1 MLHYKKSRHNLYE
14 QLDYLGLNPYE
25 QRHFC
30 FEGAGSGEGDEGDS
44 FGGFAGM
51 EDAAEGSEAEGGVK
65 GGMIDEDWGG
75 YPTGMPGDVPE
86 AGFSG
91 PDLGIP
97 GIPGYSAPPDTPAGQ
112 LDQLYGKL
120 KARNLFEPRTTSYG
134 KFAAKTGDMYDSWF
148 DSFKTMFDLQQK
160 FGYAPLNT
168 VLTDRYKMPVTTT
181 WGYLTTEEPEKE
193 EYENRRSRRELYLLP
208 YKKSSVPGIDML
220 MDPVIQDV
228 MFSPEPA
235 YNNRRYYTEAVR
247 EASQAMTPEER
258 YGVLD
263 PTIAFDDPLYGTRIG
278 GYLPTLEESGLPTYM
293 GGFRGSRETAAPF
306 ALTSP
311 EADRYQEIFM
321 AFDGTKGGAIRAEI
335 DSAKPGQTVED
346 ALTEAGL
353 SSYGLPREAEVSSLA
368 NYMDREALKGWF
380 QGLGIVTSMASP
392 FMPAAAMGLPQEIFE
407 YDIKPVLNTLR
418 EKLDEN
424 VPGFKDLSAKFDIG
438 IDKVKEQYEKEVPET
453 ETILDTVFDAIMGE
467 GKSQEA
473 REFGSNYQLPSGV
486 REAIEVGVEDI
497 VPDFTGVEGAF
508 FDPVDVGNPYRDL
521 TTPEFEAQ
529 LAFEASRRG
538 LDSADVPTDIGGVP
552 ASEFLDIEP
561 MMLYD
566 PVVDEMQEVPAT
578 LDDAIAYSQALER
591 TRDFYEAE
599 AARKEAAALAG
610 PEAYPFP
617 SRPLELPPISPI
629 LSEAMFDQKRE
640 ADIRS
645 SAGVQNILQN
655 IPIEPAAPISPVQV
669 APLGAS
675 AVAVPEADR
684 AVEIQQLAPL
694 PEEVDIEQATF
705 REPSAIEKSTP
716 VEFGREELIP
726 IEPEDFDNL
735 VNAVAMVE
743 SNNNQAAIGKDGER
757 GALQVMPGTL
767 EKPGFNIEPARNKSL
782 DEVDRVGRDYLLTMA
797 AKFGN
802 VQDAL
807 VAYNAGPGFA
817 ESWIARGR
825 KVEDLPETTQNYL
838 VRVADELN

>member
-1 MLHYKKSRHNLYE
+1 MGNIMAGLTSLPVKRRYMGGDFGQDYAEADAFGVDASAYDAMAQAANVAAIE
-14 QLDYLGLNPYE
+14 QQASQQADVGSTLDDIYASIDPNAARG
-25 QRHFC
+25 R
-30 FEGAGSGEGDEGDS
+30 AGSYADFMSARGDAGPAVLDEY
-44 FGGFAGM
+44 FAGPQSFRDM
-51 EDAAEGSEAEGGVK
+51 LETELEK
-65 GGMIDEDWGG
+65 G
-75 YPTGMPGDVPE
+75 P
-86 AGFSG
+86 
-91 PDLGIP
+91 
-97 GIPGYSAPPDTPAGQ
+97 APANVVTNTFGLPV
-112 LDQLYGKL
+112 
-120 KARNLFEPRTTSYG
+120 ETTH
-134 KFAAKTGDMYDSWF
+134 
-148 DSFKTMFDLQQK
+148 
-160 FGYAPLNT
+160 
-168 VLTDRYKMPVTTT
+168 
-181 WGYLTTEEPEKE
+181 GYLTYNVANPNLAGYDPEKAAQLQKTKSP
-193 EYENRRSRRELYLLP
+193 EYFSRELREQLLP
-208 YKKSSVPGIDML
+208 PEQQLL
-220 MDPVIQDV
+220 MDPVIQDIL
-228 MFSPEPA
+228 SKGPKA
-235 YNNRRYYTEAVR
+235 SLDTQRNYTQAVR

-838 VRVADELN
+838 VRVAQELN